1 MSRDAW
7 WYGHDAGQP
16 PCEWGER
23 DWSQDGWY
31 CHGCHARA
39 GARGWHERERGYSV
53 PGWSS
58 WDRSERSIAS
68 HNRAMTRRRSRSHS
82 RSRNPEVDTPTRV
95 CIKWNTTG
103 GCRRGSR
110 CRWLHVSYSTS
121 EVVPSRGSV
130 SASDGTNPLEGI
142 IDAMRQYLASLF
154 SIAPEVLLL
163 LAAKDKK
170 WQHRLAKRTYLVY
183 IIMSFL
189 SVRRASP
196 PVQIR
201 ARLCAIVEG
210 KRSAIVNH
218 RAEPSR
224 WPNCVSNLFG
234 SSRAGE
240 FQPVKTF

>member
-1 MSRDAW
+1 MSALFCCTAEVLRV
-7 WYGHDAGQP
+7 
-16 PCEWGER
+16 
-23 DWSQDGWY
+23 
-31 CHGCHARA
+31 GCTSAA
-39 GARGWHERERGYSV
+39 
-53 PGWSS
+53 
-58 WDRSERSIAS
+58 
-68 HNRAMTRRRSRSHS
+68 HNRAMTRRRPRS
-82 RSRNPEVDTPTRV
+82 RSRASVVGRGSSSSSQV
-95 CIKWNTTG
+95 CTKWNTIG
-103 GCRRGSR
+103 GCRRGRR
-110 CRWLHVSYSTS
+110 CGFLHLNYSTS
-121 EVVPSRGSV
+121 EVVPSRSSV

-183 IIMSFL
+183 IIISFL

-201 ARLCAIVEG
+201 ARLCVTVEG

-224 WPNCVSNLFG
+224 WSRWPNYVSNLFG

>member
-1 MSRDAW
+1 MV
-7 WYGHDAGQP
+7 QP
-16 PCEWGER
+16 RLPG
-23 DWSQDGWY
+23 
-31 CHGCHARA
+31 RA

-95 CIKWNTTG
+95 CIKRNTTG
-103 GCRRGSR
+103 GCRRRSR

-130 SASDGTNPLEGI
+130 LG
-142 IDAMRQYLASLF
+142 SLF
-154 SIAPEVLLL
+154 SIAPGVLLL

>member
-1 MSRDAW
+1 MMVQPRLP
-7 WYGHDAGQP
+7 GQGRGS
-16 PCEWGER
+16 WV
-23 DWSQDGWY
+23 
-31 CHGCHARA
+31 ARA
-39 GARGWHERERGYSV
+39 GKRLLC
-53 PGWSS
+53 S
-58 WDRSERSIAS
+58 WLVELGSLGAQHCIPQPRHDAPPLPLSLTIQE
-68 HNRAMTRRRSRSHS
+68 SR
-82 RSRNPEVDTPTRV
+82 PEVDTPTRV
-95 CIKWNTTG
+95 CIKRNTTG

-154 SIAPEVLLL
+154 SIAPGVLLL

-201 ARLCAIVEG
+201 ARLCVIVEG